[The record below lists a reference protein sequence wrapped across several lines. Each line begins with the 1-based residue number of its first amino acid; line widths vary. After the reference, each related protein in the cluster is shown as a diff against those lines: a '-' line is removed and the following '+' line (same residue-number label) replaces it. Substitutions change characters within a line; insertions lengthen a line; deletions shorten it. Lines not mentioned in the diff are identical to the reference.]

1 MACQIF
7 TPLTLSTEAL
17 YHFVHSDSLCTLKG
31 FQLKKDIIYIS
42 VHNSNKHTP
51 SPSGILKARYLR
63 FLNIFNFSITNLNI
77 HFRFYKKDTSLE
89 YVHYHLKK
97 KIYSFKELKKTASIR
112 ETSFSLLHIQ
122 EHPSTKG
129 HSSDRGAEQHQG
141 ACLQCRHRGISVVLE
156 KSGTARQQDEVL
168 PPASEYLKRKRN
180 SYH

>member
-97 KIYSFKELKKTASIR
+97 KIIVLRSWKRLPPSERLRFHSCTFRNILPPRDTPVIEGQNNIRVRAFNADTAG
-112 ETSFSLLHIQ
+112 SLL
-122 EHPSTKG
+122 S
-129 HSSDRGAEQHQG
+129 
-141 ACLQCRHRGISVVLE
+141 
-156 KSGTARQQDEVL
+156 
-168 PPASEYLKRKRN
+168 
-180 SYH
+180 